1 LISNLANSTGAPQK
15 LLCRWPRA
23 LARLLDLAWEL
34 ALVIPLIIWFAEK
47 LKPASISSTLW
58 LLAITFVSIPL
69 AMLLDAIVAGVFGN
83 TPVKALV
90 GIKPRTVGMDRIG
103 LYQHIR
109 RNFAVWTEGMAIG
122 ILPLTLLSG
131 RTQFRRINGRR
142 STTYD
147 QRLGVHVRSSP
158 NSGLRISALFAALLA
173 PFLIA
178 QVYFGD
184 TEKNTADSATAADT
198 KAETASAKKAVVAIN
213 SSDARTQAPLDTT
226 PNSSDTDA
234 LIASTAEIE
243 KPVQAGTQTTKDK
256 NATASIAWTNPLSG
270 LSTEVSAQFDIVR
283 TDDGDLLALFSHQPS
298 DTTVELEKIEA
309 GTIID
314 QKQIPE
320 YLEKT
325 LSNIDFRDPWIDFEF
340 ADLQIFESSG
350 VGKELNVPVSIQATL
365 HSGGSA
371 PLGVIIMMKG
381 KNYTS
386 EAS

>member
-1 LISNLANSTGAPQK
+1 
-15 LLCRWPRA
+15 
-23 LARLLDLAWEL
+23 
-34 ALVIPLIIWFAEK
+34 
-47 LKPASISSTLW
+47 
-58 LLAITFVSIPL
+58 
-69 AMLLDAIVAGVFGN
+69 MLLDAIVAGVFGN

-90 GIKPRTVGMDRIG
+90 GIKPKTVGMDRLGI
-103 LYQHIR
+103 YQHIR
-109 RNFAVWTEGMAIG
+109 RNIAVWTEGMAIG
-122 ILPLTLLSG
+122 VLPLTLLSG
-131 RTQFRRINGRR
+131 RTQFKRITGRR

-158 NSGLRISALFAALLA
+158 NSGLRMAALFAALLA
-173 PFLIA
+173 PFPSALD
-178 QVYFGD
+178 YLGNP
-184 TEKNTADSATAADT
+184 EKFTKTFVQNLLSADETKVNSQAVSQTSDADIEINVAAYTADSATIADT
-198 KAETASAKKAVVAIN
+198 EAEIASAETAVVAI
-213 SSDARTQAPLDTT
+213 SSNDSQTQAPLDTT
-226 PNSSDTDA
+226 NNNSDTVA
-234 LIASTAEIE
+234 LVTSPAEIE
-243 KPVQAGTQTTKDK
+243 KSVQAGTQTTKDK

-371 PLGVIIMMKG
+371 PLVVIIMMKG

-386 EAS
+386 EAAEFDRLRAAVWSTF